1 MDDVTKTQLAE
12 AARTYREAPEHLKAA
27 ILAAAD
33 KGDKPAEIT
42 RAIEYT
48 YTADYVAR
56 LVREHRKAKGGG
68 DA

>member
-1 MDDVTKTQLAE
+1 MTKTQLAE
-12 AARTYREAPEHLKAA
+12 AARTYREAPDHLKAA

-33 KGDKPAEIT
+33 RGDRPAEIT
-42 RAIEYT
+42 RAIDHT

-56 LVREHRKAKGGG
+56 LVREHKKGKGDG